1 MRRLR
6 ILTCVALALA
16 FITFVIKNRQPAT
29 IVPGRSLLVDKAWL
43 KTNLHPLTP
52 QKNVRPPD
60 QTFLTYPE
68 WFLVFSPAEQADYF
82 KTHTTTTFPYMK
94 HIDQMWKGYDVVYDQ
109 LKGNYKFNTGYHV
122 MILIIAGSTTV
133 EYSIKSLY
141 ETVVGRVTDP
151 PGGQSVTDED
161 RFNAGY
167 MSSYVKF
174 IEDTPWY
181 EYDFNSQLKSLW
193 TNTSFFGPHFF
204 RKMERKYY
212 LTTELMVKSGYGWLI
227 GLGTKSAYE
236 TALLNTSVITDKLP
250 ADLANFPEIKNIKKL
265 PDGTILMDLPRY
277 ARFSPAVNKLA
288 QSGISFK
295 EIAGN
300 NNAIMLTVLTTAQLA
315 NTADFKILFTQ
326 PIQTKKGLS
335 RIALVTTVGGLSG
348 TVLSL
353 YKSKVKIE
361 HIYDY

>member
-6 ILTCVALALA
+6 ILTCVALVLA
-16 FITFVIKNRQPAT
+16 FITFVIKNRQPVT
-29 IVPGRSLLVDKAWL
+29 IVPAQGLLVDKAWL

-52 QKNVRPPD
+52 KKDVRPPD

-82 KTHTTTTFPYMK
+82 KTNTSTTFPYMK

-122 MILIIAGSTTV
+122 MILVIAGSTTI

-141 ETVVGRVTDP
+141 ETVIGRVTDP
-151 PGGQSVTDED
+151 AGGQAVTDED

-167 MSSYVKF
+167 MNSYVNF

-181 EYDFNSQLKSLW
+181 EYNFNSQLKSLW
-193 TNTSFFGPHFF
+193 TKTSFFGPHFF

-212 LTTELMVKSGYGWLI
+212 LTSELLVKSGYGWLI

-236 TALLNTSVITDKLP
+236 TALLNTAVITDKLP
-250 ADLANFPEIKNIKKL
+250 ADLNNFPEIKNIKKL

-277 ARFSPAVNKLA
+277 ARFNPSVNKLA
-288 QSGISFK
+288 QSGIGFK

-300 NNAIMLTVLTTAQLA
+300 NSAIMLTVLTAAKLA
-315 NTADFKILFTQ
+315 NSADFKVLFTQ
-326 PIQTKKGLS
+326 PMQTKPGLN
-335 RIALVTTVGGLSG
+335 RIALVTTVRRLNA

-353 YKSKVKIE
+353 HKSKVKIE